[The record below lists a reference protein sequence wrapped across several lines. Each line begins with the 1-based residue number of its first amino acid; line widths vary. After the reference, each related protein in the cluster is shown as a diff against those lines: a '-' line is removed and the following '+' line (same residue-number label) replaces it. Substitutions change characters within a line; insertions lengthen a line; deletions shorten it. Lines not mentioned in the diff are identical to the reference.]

1 MRQEGTILQIK
12 THAQGL
18 VEVTGPV
25 QGWLRE
31 TGIQAGLLTVFCR
44 HTSASLT
51 IQENA
56 DPDVVLDLNAFFAAL
71 VPQGPD
77 RYRHSDEGPDDM
89 PAHIK
94 SALTDVSLSIPV
106 VQGRAVL
113 GTWQGIYLFE
123 HRTASHTRE
132 VVLQVIG
139 D

>member
-1 MRQEGTILQIK
+1 MRQDGTVLQIK
-12 THAQGL
+12 THTQGL
-18 VEVTGPV
+18 VEFTDQV

-31 TGIQAGLLTVFCR
+31 TGIQAGLLTLFCR

-56 DPDVVLDLNAFFAAL
+56 YPDVVLDLNDYFATL
-71 VPQGPD
+71 VPQEPN
-77 RYRHSDEGPDDM
+77 RYRHSNEGPDDM

-94 SALTDVSLSIPV
+94 SALTDVSLSVPV
-106 VQGRAVL
+106 AQGRAVL
-113 GTWQGIYLFE
+113 GTWQGIYLCE
-123 HRTASHTRE
+123 HRSASQTRE